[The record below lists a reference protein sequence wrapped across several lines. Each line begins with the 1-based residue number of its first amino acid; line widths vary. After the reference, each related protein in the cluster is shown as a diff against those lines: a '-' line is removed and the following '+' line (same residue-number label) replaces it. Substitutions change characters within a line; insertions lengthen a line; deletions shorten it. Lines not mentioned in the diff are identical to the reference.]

1 MALMNELLEEA
12 VAQCTALSQGTAEA
26 AEAIGSLI
34 DRADHLGERLT
45 SGADQAHRLC
55 QDLTAHLTEAEHGLE
70 GAGRNAG
77 SHLAELGTRAG
88 EVRERVGHLLGAV
101 HQDLDDLAAHR
112 DHLLAELDPQVEAAG
127 SEFEQLAHRIGDV
140 EAATDQHLQA
150 AGQAIHGFHDAVAAA
165 RGEVDQRKEHFH
177 HAVEALETAVAEQVH
192 TLTDGIHAL
201 LTDQATHLIDM
212 ANRMLTEHN
221 QATATAKKK
230 FAEEAKERIASAA
243 APLRGAIEALGEL
256 AANRETA
263 LKEKS
268 REVLDKVHEVARILD
283 EIKPALES
291 ANRLH

>member
-12 VAQCTALSQGTAEA
+12 VAQCTVLSQGTAEA

-55 QDLTAHLTEAEHGLE
+55 QDLTAHLAEAEHGLE

-101 HQDLDDLAAHR
+101 HKDLDDLETHR
-112 DHLLAELDPQVEAAG
+112 EHLLAELDPQVDAAG

-177 HAVEALETAVAEQVH
+177 HAVQDLETTVAEQIH
-192 TLTDGIHAL
+192 TLTDAIHAL
-201 LTDQATHLIDM
+201 LNDQATHLIDM

-221 QATATAKKK
+221 QAMAAAKKK
-230 FAEEAKERIASAA
+230 FAEEAKERILSAA
-243 APLRGAIEALGEL
+243 APLRSAIEALGEL

-268 REVLDKVHEVARILD
+268 REVLDKVHEVVRILD